1 MCCKTQREYL
11 FVTLEVVVVMPIMT
25 RMRENMPAIL
35 FGLLIA
41 FLITIVFEWGMDY
54 LGITSGRGQ
63 HTAIGSVNG
72 EQITFQEFSQMVQ
85 NVSDNQRQQ
94 SNIEPSEEQLRQ
106 IRQQVWDQIVNQRLI
121 DEQIR
126 KLGIT
131 VTDQEIV
138 DWVRGE
144 NPPEDLKRNFID
156 SAGNF
161 RRDIYEQFL
170 RDPNQFIQDPQG
182 VDRSFGSKWLADY
195 EKTLR
200 VRRQQEKL
208 QSLLTASV
216 RVTEA
221 EVRKRFQDQNIKYDV
236 VFALLDPN
244 VFVKDEEVTV
254 GEEDLKAYYEENLEL
269 YKVPAT
275 RKLKYVTFIE
285 KPSASDS
292 AAKMAEIDEALK
304 KAREGQDFLQ
314 LVELYSDRP
323 DSGAWFRHG
332 ELAQGIE
339 NAVFSAKKGDI
350 VGPIVDLDGY
360 HIIKVLDERKAD
372 REYVRAS
379 HILLQLIGPDSNQ
392 VKAKAREL
400 AQKAK
405 AGADFAAL
413 AAAHSGD
420 PSNAQKG
427 GDLGWF
433 TRGRMVKEFE
443 EACFKAKVGE
453 VVGPIRTT
461 FGLHIIK
468 VTGRDAREL
477 KLASIVTKLL
487 PSSQTRNEIAERAR
501 EFALLARESDF
512 TKEAQALGL
521 EVREAEV
528 QEKGGVIPGLGINEA
543 ATKWAFRNKVGSVS
557 EPFTIT
563 SGWAVFTVIDA
574 KEAGVRPFDEVKEGF
589 RPQVVRKK
597 KLEKVREIAASLK
610 AKLSPSDSLR
620 AIARLDPRV
629 QVQSTGPFSASSGVP
644 GVGLDL
650 NFVGVVEGLN
660 VGQIS
665 APFTGFRGVYLV
677 QLLSRTPFDSTAY
690 VNQREILRNQMLQEK
705 RNRYVT
711 QWLGKL
717 KESADIEDNRDLFYR

>member
-1 MCCKTQREYL
+1 
-11 FVTLEVVVVMPIMT
+11 MPIMT
-25 RMRENMPAIL
+25 RMRESMPVIL

-41 FLITIVFEWGMDY
+41 FLITIIFEWGMDY
-54 LGITSGRGQ
+54 LGLTSGRGQ

-72 EQITFQEFSQMVQ
+72 EEITFQQFNDFVH
-85 NVSDNQRQQ
+85 NVTENQRQQ
-94 SNIEPSEEQLRQ
+94 SNREPDEEQLRQ
-106 IRQQVWDQIVNQRLI
+106 IRQQVWEQMVNQRLI

-138 DWVRGE
+138 NWVRGE

-156 SAGNF
+156 SAGTF

-170 RDPNQFIQDPQG
+170 RDPNQFIQDPKG
-182 VDRSFGSKWLADY
+182 VDRTYGSRWLADY
-195 EKTLR
+195 EKSLR
-200 VRRQQEKL
+200 QRRQQEKL

-221 EVRKRFQDQNIKYDV
+221 EVRKRFMDQNIKYDAR
-236 VFALLDPN
+236 FALFDPN
-244 VFVKDEEVTV
+244 VFVKDEEVQLTDA
-254 GEEDLKAYYEENLEL
+254 DLTAYYEENLEM

-275 RKLKYVTFIE
+275 RKLKYVTFLE
-285 KPSASDS
+285 KPSS
-292 AAKMAEIDEALK
+292 ADTAALMEELNDALK

-314 LVELYSDRP
+314 LVQLYSDRP
-323 DSGAWFRHG
+323 DSGAWFKHG

-339 NAVFSAKKGDI
+339 NAVFSARKGDI
-350 VGPIVDLDGY
+350 VGPIVDFDGY

-372 REYVRAS
+372 KEFVRAS
-379 HILLQLIGPDSNQ
+379 HILFQLTGPDSND
-392 VKAKAREL
+392 VKAKAREV

-413 AAAHSGD
+413 AAQYSGD

-433 TRGRMVKEFE
+433 GKGRMVPEFE
-443 EACFKAKVGE
+443 QACFKARVGE
-453 VVGPIRTT
+453 VIGPIRTT

-487 PSSQTRNEIAERAR
+487 PSSQTRNDIAERAKD
-501 EFALLARESDF
+501 FALLAQESDF
-512 TKEAQALGL
+512 MKEAQATGM

-543 ATKWAFRNKVGSVS
+543 VTKWAFRNKVGSVS
-557 EPFTIT
+557 EPFTIPN
-563 SGWAVFTVIDA
+563 GWAVFTIVEA

-589 RPQVVRKK
+589 RAQAIRKK
-597 KLEKVREIAASLK
+597 KLEKTREIAAALK
-610 AKLSPSDSLR
+610 AKLGPSDSLSALR
-620 AIARLDPRV
+620 SLDPRV
-629 QVQSTGPFSASSGVP
+629 QVQSTGPFSAGSGVP

-665 APFTGFRGVYLV
+665 APFIGFRGVYLV
-677 QLLSRTPFDSTAY
+677 QLLSKTPFDSTAY
-690 VNQREILRNQMLQEK
+690 ANQREILRTQLLQEK
-705 RNRYVT
+705 RTRYVT

-717 KESADIEDNRDLFYR
+717 KESADIVDNRDLFYR